1 MANYDDA
8 YLPSRATVM
17 VGVKSLAA
25 IPGELIIMLPCILN
39 ICNCDNSLD
48 SIMSDSSKD
57 ITN

>member
-1 MANYDDA
+1 MANYNNA

-25 IPGELIIMLPCILN
+25 ISGELIIMLSCILN
-39 ICNCDNSLD
+39 ILNCDNSLD
-48 SIMSDSSKD
+48 GILSNSSKD